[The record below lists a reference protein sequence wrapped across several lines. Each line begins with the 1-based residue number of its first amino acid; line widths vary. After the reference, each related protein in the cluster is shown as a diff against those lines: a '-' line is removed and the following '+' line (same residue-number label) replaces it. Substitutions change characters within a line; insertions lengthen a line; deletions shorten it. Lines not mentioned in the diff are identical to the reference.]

1 MLQRIKVWNNQRR
14 YRNRLLS
21 QIRDKHE
28 LVREMQESW
37 QRHLFY
43 DRKENAEAAK
53 YWLGRYEGIAWMLKA
68 K

>member
-14 YRNRLLS
+14 YRRNLFKQL
-21 QIRDKHE
+21 RDKHE

-37 QRHLFY
+37 LKHLEL
-43 DRKENAEAAK
+43 DRKEKPEEAQ
-53 YWLGRYEGIAWMLKA
+53 YWLGRYEGLAWTLKV